1 MAKKRFGRAILFL
14 LMTLLLAVAPVAAMA
29 EGCTE
34 NLAKEFFT
42 GWSNDMPRLLA
53 TFTDDIVYEDIQVNA
68 LVHGKKEVQD
78 FAQGWFNSS
87 PDIKF
92 TLMSTVISGDRAA
105 VVWRVNGTQ
114 SGDWPGMPASN
125 KPVEVVGVSIMEC
138 SDGKIR
144 HNADYYDFATAMR
157 QMGFLPAPSK

>member
-1 MAKKRFGRAILFL
+1 M
-14 LMTLLLAVAPVAAMA
+14 
-29 EGCTE
+29 
-34 NLAKEFFT
+34 
-42 GWSNDMPRLLA
+42 
-53 TFTDDIVYEDIQVNA
+53 
-68 LVHGKKEVQD
+68 QD
-78 FAQGWFNSS
+78 YSQGWFNAF

-114 SGDWPGMPASN
+114 RGDMPGMPASN